1 MWGTDVNGG
10 NMDAKAP
17 RLTGTDCWGK
27 VAVLNFDG
35 KYDKFGF
42 LVTTSD
48 WNKYGADRSATVSA
62 DAPPRC
68 GSTAPSTRTRRCA
81 HCRDA

>member
-1 MWGTDVNGG
+1 
-10 NMDAKAP
+10 MDAKHHAF
-17 RLTGTDCWGK
+17 TGTDCWGK

-62 DAPPRC
+62 D
-68 GSTAPSTRTRRCA
+68 GNRRGVDRRHQVPGPGRGD